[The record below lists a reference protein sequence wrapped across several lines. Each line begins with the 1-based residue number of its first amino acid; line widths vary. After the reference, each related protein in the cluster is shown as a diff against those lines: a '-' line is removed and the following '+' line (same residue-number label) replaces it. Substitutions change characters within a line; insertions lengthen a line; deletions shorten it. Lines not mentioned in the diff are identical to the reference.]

1 MDTIKSIFNT
11 CFENLEH
18 KIQLIASKNLSPFE
32 HSNQTLPYIFEALK
46 KVDKA
51 ILSAKFADTESEINF
66 FKTLKPK
73 LVALEKYHRK
83 IIQIESNIKSLAA
96 EQLANYLTELSNIK
110 PSKKDQEVYK
120 YYNFNC
126 SHLDSN
132 FFLLKQNINQIP
144 FINSKENFNPNT
156 TTYHSEKFAQFI
168 ADEMIAATIKERQQQ
183 TKLPVQ
189 AEQSI
194 SLNWSQSQ
202 VCLVELVQAI
212 SYNLKK
218 DNNHKNITAFQK
230 LLCNIFKLDYS
241 NFNSKWNN
249 ISKRKKDKLVYLPQL
264 VQEFEEAIKSGTT
277 ILIYA
282 VTICTNF
289 LSEIPFDELQFV
301 AETL

>member
-1 MDTIKSIFNT
+1 MDKIKAVFNT
-11 CFENLEH
+11 CFQDLEH
-18 KIQLIASKNLSPFE
+18 KIQQIISKNLTPFE
-32 HSNQTLPYIFEALK
+32 QSTQILPHVFDALK

-51 ILSAKFADTESEINF
+51 ILSNGFSSQDAEIYF

-73 LVALEKYHRK
+73 LVAIEKYHRK
-83 IIQIESNIKSLAA
+83 IIEIESNNKGLTAD
-96 EQLANYLTELSNIK
+96 QLANYLTEISNIK

-120 YYNFNC
+120 YYTLRC
-126 SHLDSN
+126 SHQDSN
-132 FFLLKQNINQIP
+132 YFLLKQTINHIP

-168 ADEMIAATIKERQQQ
+168 ADEMIAVTIKERQQTPTLQ
-183 TKLPVQ
+183 P
-189 AEQSI
+189 EQSI
-194 SLNWSQSQ
+194 TLNWSQSQ

-218 DNNHKNITAFQK
+218 DNTHKNIAAFQK
-230 LLCNIFKLDYS
+230 LLCKIFNLEYT

-277 ILIYA
+277 ILIY
-282 VTICTNF
+282 VITICTNF
-289 LSEIPFDELQFV
+289 LSEISFDELQFV

>member
-1 MDTIKSIFNT
+1 MDKIKAAFNT
-11 CFENLEH
+11 CFENLEY
-18 KIQLIASKNLSPFE
+18 KIQHIISKKLSPFE
-32 HSNQTLPYIFEALK
+32 QSTQILPHVFDAQK

-51 ILSAKFADTESEINF
+51 ILSSKFINTEAEINF

-73 LVALEKYHRK
+73 LVALEKCHRK
-83 IIQIESNIKSLAA
+83 IIEIESNNKSLTAD
-96 EQLANYLTELSNIK
+96 QLANYLTEISNIK

-120 YYNFNC
+120 YYKLRC
-126 SHLDSN
+126 SHQDSN
-132 FFLLKQNINQIP
+132 YFLLKQNINHIP

-168 ADEMIAATIKERQQQ
+168 ANEMIAATIKERQQPIPTVQPEQ
-183 TKLPVQ
+183 T
-189 AEQSI
+189 I
-194 SLNWSQSQ
+194 TLNWSQSQ

-218 DNNHKNITAFQK
+218 DNTHKNIDAFQK
-230 LLCNIFKLDYS
+230 LLCKIFNLEYS

-264 VQEFEEAIKSGTT
+264 VQEFEEAIKSGIT

-282 VTICTNF
+282 ITICTNF
-289 LSEIPFDELQFV
+289 LSEISFNELQFV
-301 AETL
+301 AEIL

>member
-1 MDTIKSIFNT
+1 MDKIKAVFNT
-11 CFENLEH
+11 CFENLEY
-18 KIQLIASKNLSPFE
+18 KIQHIASKNLSPFE
-32 HSNQTLPYIFEALK
+32 QSTQILPHVFEALK

-51 ILSAKFADTESEINF
+51 ILNSKFITADAEINF
-66 FKTLKPK
+66 FKTHKPK

-83 IIQIESNIKSLAA
+83 IIEIESNNKSLTAD
-96 EQLANYLTELSNIK
+96 QLANYLKEISNIK

-120 YYNFNC
+120 YYKLRC
-126 SHLDSN
+126 SHQDSN
-132 FFLLKQNINQIP
+132 FFLLKQTINHIP
-144 FINSKENFNPNT
+144 FINSKEIFNPNT

-282 VTICTNF
+282 ITICTYF
-289 LSEIPFDELQFV
+289 LSEISFNELQFV